1 MAKKNGQQAQ
11 QEAAPKRE
19 PQGPKKDYRI
29 GRLKCAIWENHHAE
43 KGVWYSVT
51 YTRSYREGGPDGPWR
66 NAASFGREDLLVI
79 AELSR
84 MAFHWIHQQLQSQ
97 SAAVAQGVQ
106 AEENNSTDDIP
117 F

>member
-1 MAKKNGQQAQ
+1 MAKKNGQQ
-11 QEAAPKRE
+11 QEVAGRRE
-19 PQGPKKDYRI
+19 SQGPRKEFRI
-29 GRLKCAIWENHHAE
+29 GRVRSSVWENHHPE

-51 YTRSYREGGPDGPWR
+51 FSRSYRDGGPDGPWR
-66 NAASFGREDLLVI
+66 NANSYGWEDLLVI

-97 SAAVAQGVQ
+97 SQAAVGTQGGHEAQNDSD
-106 AEENNSTDDIP
+106 EEIP